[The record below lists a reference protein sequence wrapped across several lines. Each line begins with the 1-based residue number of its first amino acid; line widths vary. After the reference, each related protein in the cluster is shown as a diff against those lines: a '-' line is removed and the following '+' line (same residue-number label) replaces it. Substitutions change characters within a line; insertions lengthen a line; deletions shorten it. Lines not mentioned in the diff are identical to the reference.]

1 MQAESTA
8 IFNAITECNRKFMS
22 AFHQSD
28 AQQIAELYTS
38 DAMLL
43 PPGSPPITGYSAIEG
58 FWGDILQKGLS
69 RLELKTLELEHLG
82 YTAIEIG
89 RAQLLTEAGE
99 VAAAPKYLVVWVD
112 AGNGWKLHR
121 DIWNMDT
128 A

>member
-1 MQAESTA
+1 MQAESTD

-22 AFHQSD
+22 AFHQGD
-28 AQQIAELYTS
+28 AQRIAELYTS
-38 DAMLL
+38 DAKLM
-43 PPGSPPITGYSAIEG
+43 PPGSPPVTGRSAIED

-82 YTAIEIG
+82 HTAIEIG
-89 RAQLLTEAGE
+89 RAHMLTEAGE
-99 VAAAPKYLVVWVD
+99 VAVAPKYLVIWVD
-112 AGNGWKLHR
+112 DGNGWKLHR

>member
-1 MQAESTA
+1 MQAESAA

-22 AFHQSD
+22 AFHQGD

-43 PPGSPPITGYSAIEG
+43 PPGSAPVIGRSAIEG
-58 FWGDILQKGLS
+58 FWDDILQKGLS

-82 YTAIEIG
+82 HTAIEIG
-89 RAQLLTEAGE
+89 RAQILTQAGE
-99 VAAAPKYLVVWVD
+99 VAVAPKYLVVWVD